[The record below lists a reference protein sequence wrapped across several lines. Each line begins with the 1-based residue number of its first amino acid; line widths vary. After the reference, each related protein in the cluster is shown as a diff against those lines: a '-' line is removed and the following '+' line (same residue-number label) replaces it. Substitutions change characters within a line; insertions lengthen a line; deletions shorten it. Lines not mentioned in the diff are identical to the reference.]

1 MEMADQ
7 ITSLQYITYTLAPN
21 GPEKWGCRI
30 RDLFSKIRDLFSKF
44 ETYAVI
50 RDYETKKT
58 AGAAEPP
65 EPPSLAP
72 MSIIIILTYLNNSIS
87 DEDIARVKCTCKYL

>member
-1 MEMADQ
+1 M
-7 ITSLQYITYTLAPN
+7 APN

-72 MSIIIILTYLNNSIS
+72 MSISQQSTSFTELKMGNLDYTPLPETKIKLQS
-87 DEDIARVKCTCKYL
+87 